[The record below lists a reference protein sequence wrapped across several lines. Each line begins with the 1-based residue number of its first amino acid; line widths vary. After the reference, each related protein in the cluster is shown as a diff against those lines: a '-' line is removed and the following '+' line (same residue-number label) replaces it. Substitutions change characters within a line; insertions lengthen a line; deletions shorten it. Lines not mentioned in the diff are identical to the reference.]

1 MSILEDNQMR
11 LAKENFKNYFVE
23 EMIGDYKCDP
33 DAIPE
38 SWYQSELSFDDAL
51 GFVLFLN
58 ENYTSKLAVII
69 SNRVERLNEEYI
81 RQDEEDAKD
90 LALYEYREIVLDVL
104 HMYASEVVGNDK

>member
-11 LAKENFKNYFVE
+11 LAKENFKSYFVD
-23 EMIGDYKCDP
+23 EMVGDYKYNP
-33 DAIPE
+33 NHIAE

-58 ENYTSKLAVII
+58 ENHTSELAVII
-69 SNRVERLNEEYI
+69 SNSVERLNEEYI

-90 LALYEYREIVLDVL
+90 LALCEYREIVLDVL